1 MFSGHTRFL
10 LVCVG
15 LDKIVVIK
23 TKENTITLFYLNK
36 AILHICKLIVV
47 KVKLVVKINSITKS
61 ICEKHANFLTPCNI
75 LYRGHPGDGIPEY
88 LGKLHHVGAII

>member
-36 AILHICKLIVV
+36 AIYTFANMKNV
-47 KVKLVVKINSITKS
+47 
-61 ICEKHANFLTPCNI
+61 CEKHANFLTPCNI
-75 LYRGHPGDGIPEY
+75 LYRGYPCDGIPEY
-88 LGKLHHVGAII
+88 LGKLHCIGATI